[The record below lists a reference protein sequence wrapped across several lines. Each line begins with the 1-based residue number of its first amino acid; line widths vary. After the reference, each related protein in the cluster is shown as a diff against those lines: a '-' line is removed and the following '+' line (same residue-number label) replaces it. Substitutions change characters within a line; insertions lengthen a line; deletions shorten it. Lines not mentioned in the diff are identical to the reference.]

1 MTNVQRERK
10 RVKKGGLMERGGR
23 RDRKKRGKGR
33 RGGGTGWGWKKGMED
48 LPPYART
55 GEKRE
60 WRENKSAPSSIHGAL
75 MCHLTEIPP
84 IRGIDL
90 QSNAPLCACAWV
102 WSCIMHEGEG
112 GPASVSIR
120 EIAATSCRGKE
131 RKRTSCRKFIILRRK
146 EGINMEE
153 RRRWKKKNVGS
164 LIGQVKNSGDDGSFP
179 GDN

>member
-1 MTNVQRERK
+1 MRRIQFYTRTYIYIYIILPGLYDQRAEREEEGEK
-10 RVKKGGLMERGGR
+10 RRVDGER
-23 RDRKKRGKGR
+23 RKKRQEEKRKREKRRRNGVRMEEGDGGSPTPRENGR
-33 RGGGTGWGWKKGMED
+33 
-48 LPPYART
+48 
-55 GEKRE
+55 KRE

-120 EIAATSCRGKE
+120 EIAATSSRGKE
-131 RKRTSCRKFIILRRK
+131 RKKDEL
-146 EGINMEE
+146 
-153 RRRWKKKNVGS
+153 
-164 LIGQVKNSGDDGSFP
+164 
-179 GDN
+179 

>member
-1 MTNVQRERK
+1 MRRIQFYTRTYIYIYIILPGLYDQRAEREEEGEK
-10 RVKKGGLMERGGR
+10 RRVDGER
-23 RDRKKRGKGR
+23 RKKRQKEKRKREEKR
-33 RGGGTGWGWKKGMED
+33 RRNGVRKKGMED
-48 LPPYART
+48 LPPHART

-60 WRENKSAPSSIHGAL
+60 WRRENKSAPSSIHGAL

-120 EIAATSCRGKE
+120 EIAATSSRGKE
-131 RKRTSCRKFIILRRK
+131 RKKDEL
-146 EGINMEE
+146 
-153 RRRWKKKNVGS
+153 
-164 LIGQVKNSGDDGSFP
+164 
-179 GDN
+179 